1 MRILS
6 LDTTAREGSAA
17 IVEDDRVIEVR
28 RGDASRS
35 HAERLPSELIA
46 LLEAH
51 ALSFA
56 DVDVFA
62 VASGPGS
69 FTGLRIGIATIQG
82 LAFTRARRV
91 VAVSALEA
99 LAHTASVRDGGAGNR
114 EPGTWNREPGT
125 WNREPGTGNREP
137 GTGNREPETGNLEPG
152 TLVVAWMDAF
162 RREVFAATYRIA
174 NAPPFDSGRL
184 RIVEAAQ
191 VGAPA
196 DFLKTLRTVDS
207 ECPIVFTGDGAVTYV
222 AQIAD
227 AFPSAIVQPAG
238 PIAGAIGL
246 MALARARRGET
257 IDPAA
262 IQPLYVRRPDAE
274 VARDARQ

>member
-51 ALSFA
+51 GLSFA

-125 WNREPGTGNREP
+125 
-137 GTGNREPETGNLEPG
+137 GNREPETGNLEPG

-174 NAPPFDSGRL
+174 NAPPFDPGRL

-222 AQIAD
+222 EQIAD